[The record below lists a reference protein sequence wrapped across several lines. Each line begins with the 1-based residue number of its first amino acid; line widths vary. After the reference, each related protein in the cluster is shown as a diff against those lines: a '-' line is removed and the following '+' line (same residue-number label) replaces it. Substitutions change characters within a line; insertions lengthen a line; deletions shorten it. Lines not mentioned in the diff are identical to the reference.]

1 MEQKAHLEPKC
12 DDGDECCPF
21 LPFPRLALGV
31 DGASDAKI
39 IVTDAAAL
47 YRDP

>member
-1 MEQKAHLEPKC
+1 MSAAHFSL
-12 DDGDECCPF
+12 F
-21 LPFPRLALGV
+21 RVLGV

>member
-1 MEQKAHLEPKC
+1 MSAAHFSL
-12 DDGDECCPF
+12 F
-21 LPFPRLALGV
+21 RVLGV

-39 IVTDAAAL
+39 IITDTTTL